1 VCCIVDLVKFFVD
14 ARSYNS
20 LSFVLIFGAHLQQ
33 IPSFLSSRKEFSTV
47 SKQNTPSHSG
57 SAGKPPESGG
67 SLPKVIVGSVA
78 IGAAFF
84 AAYQTGYLDQLLG
97 KQQQSSLRTAKI
109 GVENRDAKDI
119 QHSIEQLGSGGAEEP
134 NKFDIDHPGQQS
146 VSHENEDPNK
156 VSPTA
161 EHAEQKV
168 EAHLDLP
175 HLEPLSERQ
184 GDDQTQVQDKSEM
197 TPAEGF
203 IPVQEKDLP
212 EYSRRSEESNDQ
224 GTDSGISPKG
234 SLDIKSTEED
244 TSKTQNEIHT
254 GPVPTQGGA
263 VLEESDMKTLPPE
276 HLSTEKRPEVLCLS
290 LLNPLHIS

>member
-1 VCCIVDLVKFFVD
+1 MLAVITHCL
-14 ARSYNS
+14 
-20 LSFVLIFGAHLQQ
+20 FVLIFGAHLQQ
-33 IPSFLSSRKEFSTV
+33 IPAFLSSRKELSTV
-47 SKQNTPSHSG
+47 SKQNTPSQPG

-78 IGAAFF
+78 VGAAFF

-97 KQQQSSLRTAKI
+97 KQQQSSLGTTKI
-109 GVENRDAKDI
+109 GVENSDAKNI
-119 QHSIEQLGSGGAEEP
+119 QHSVEQLGSGAAEEP
-134 NKFDIDHPGQQS
+134 NKLDVEHPGQES

-156 VSPTA
+156 VSPAA

-175 HLEPLSERQ
+175 RLEPLSERQ
-184 GDDQTQVQDKSEM
+184 GDDQTQVQDKSET

-212 EYSRRSEESNDQ
+212 EYSQRSVESNDQ

-254 GPVPTQGGA
+254 GPVSTQGGA

-290 LLNPLHIS
+290 LLNALHIY